1 MRIMFYLVDISEDLC
16 PEDALSKSSEKLS
29 KEVREEA
36 GQSWVFVTKTKQ
48 SALQMITAISVSTS
62 NDYCYLKKIM
72 GRRLDHWG

>member
-16 PEDALSKSSEKLS
+16 PEDALSKSSEKPS

-48 SALQMITAISVSTS
+48 SALQMITAI
-62 NDYCYLKKIM
+62 
-72 GRRLDHWG
+72 